1 MKKAIAAFVAV
12 LTFAEGP
19 AFAGHGG
26 GCGGGGHG
34 GGVPLALLESSRPNP
49 HFSEEEL
56 AHPWGWLHRLFGK
69 QDQSAK
75 KAVSDHRSMQKQ
87 IVHN

>member
-1 MKKAIAAFVAV
+1 MKKVITAFVAV
-12 LTFAEGP
+12 LTFAGGP
-19 AFAGHGG
+19 AVAGY

-34 GGVPLALLESSRPNP
+34 GGVPLALMEGNQPNP
-49 HFSEEEL
+49 HFSAEEL

-75 KAVSDHRSMQKQ
+75 KAVSEQRPTQKQ
-87 IVHN
+87 IVQN